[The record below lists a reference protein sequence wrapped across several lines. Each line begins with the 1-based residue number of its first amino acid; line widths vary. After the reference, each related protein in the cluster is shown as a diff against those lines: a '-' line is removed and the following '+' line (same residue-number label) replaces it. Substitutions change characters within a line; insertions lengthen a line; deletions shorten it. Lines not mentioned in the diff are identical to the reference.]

1 MKRSAP
7 AALRNREPI
16 AEVLREWLP
25 TSGTVLEIASG
36 TGEHAV
42 YFAGRFPNLQWQP
55 TDVGADSIASIEE
68 WRSEAG
74 LENLLSPVVLDASA
88 EDWPVSQAAAVLAIN
103 MAHISPWKATLGL
116 LNGAAKLLPR
126 GAPLI
131 FYGPW
136 LMDDVETAPSNLEFD
151 QSLRNRN
158 PSWGI
163 RRVEDLAAAAK
174 ARGFELTERKAM
186 PANNFM
192 LLLRRS
198 DPSTLNEVLP
208 PPSRAGR

>member
-7 AALRNREPI
+7 AALRNRGPI

-25 TSGTVLEIASG
+25 EAGTVLELASG

-42 YFAGRFPNLQWQP
+42 HFAESFPQLRWQP
-55 TDVGADSIASIEE
+55 SDIDPAAIASIEA
-68 WRSEAG
+68 WRSEAR
-74 LENLLSPVVLDASA
+74 LPNLLPPLLLDASSA
-88 EDWPVSQAAAVLAIN
+88 DWPVGETAAVLSIN
-103 MAHISPWKATLGL
+103 MAHISPWEATLGL
-116 LNGAAKLLPR
+116 LDGAGRLLPC

-136 LMDDVETAPSNLEFD
+136 LIDDVETAPSNLEFD
-151 QSLRNRN
+151 RSLRNRN

-163 RRVEDLAAAAK
+163 RMVEDLALAAK
-174 ARGFELTERKAM
+174 TRGFELAGRKAM

-192 LLLRRS
+192 LLLRRV
-198 DPSTLNEVLP
+198 DPSC
-208 PPSRAGR
+208 

>member
-25 TSGTVLEIASG
+25 QSGTVLELASG

-42 YFAGRFPNLQWQP
+42 HFAECFPDVRWQP
-55 TDVGADSIASIEE
+55 SDVDPAAIASIEA
-68 WRSEAG
+68 WRSEAR
-74 LENLLSPVVLDASA
+74 LPNLLPPLLLDASSA
-88 EDWPVSQAAAVLAIN
+88 DWPVSEAAAILSIN
-103 MAHISPWKATLGL
+103 MAHISPWEATLGL
-116 LNGAAKLLPR
+116 LDGAANLLR
-126 GAPLI
+126 NGGPLI

-136 LMDDVETAPSNLEFD
+136 LVDHVETAPSNLEFD
-151 QSLRNRN
+151 RSLRDRN

-163 RRVEDLAAAAK
+163 RGVEGLAVAAK
-174 ARGFELTERKAM
+174 ARGFELAGRKAM

-192 LLLRRS
+192 LLLRRTE
-198 DPSTLNEVLP
+198 PSC
-208 PPSRAGR
+208 